1 LYYEKENSDKE
12 MNCFRNDDKILLEWY
27 KKIGERKKVHFI
39 KIKNENGN
47 RKKNTHRTHKQK
59 RGKGEKS
66 REKQKFLIVNKI
78 KKKFTHEKRN

>member
-1 LYYEKENSDKE
+1 

-47 RKKNTHRTHKQK
+47 RKKKNTEHTNKK
-59 RGKGEKS
+59 EGKGKKVEKS
-66 REKQKFLIVNKI
+66 KNF
-78 KKKFTHEKRN
+78 